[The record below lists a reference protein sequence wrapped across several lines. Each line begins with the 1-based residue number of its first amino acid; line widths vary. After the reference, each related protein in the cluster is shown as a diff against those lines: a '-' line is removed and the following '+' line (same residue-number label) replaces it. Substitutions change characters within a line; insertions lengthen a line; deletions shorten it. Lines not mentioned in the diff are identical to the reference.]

1 MSDDSPLHEEADVNR
16 NISCGDVPVDNDKPL
31 NRSSCSGIGPVMFS
45 KLLMFPLSA
54 SNEPQKEYLKVLQG
68 ELNDYHEMV
77 RQLEAVKSTMN
88 EELEGYESELVRLD
102 NYEMVEDI
110 DRALKHARRAIA
122 DLERVID
129 VTNDISD
136 EEEEVASI
144 AEVEKTNKVSK
155 HAPKDDDSDVANSH
169 IIPAGVD
176 VVAKQ
181 KKQDKKKSS
190 AHAKVD
196 EELEILDEEV
206 KEIEF
211 KLNDYTERIKRLEEI
226 KSKLKKPIDVE
237 RYVQADNKQMQ
248 LRVAVKATMEII
260 ENKKQELEVIGKKM
274 KLLGILS
281 P

>member
-190 AHAKVD
+190 AHAKVN

-211 KLNDYTERIKRLEEI
+211 KLKDYNERIERLEEI
-226 KSKLKKPIDVE
+226 KSKLKPIDVE
-237 RYVQADNKQMQ
+237 GYKQADNKQMR

>member
-102 NYEMVEDI
+102 NAEMVEDF
-110 DRALKHARRAIA
+110 DRALNQARRAIA

-196 EELEILDEEV
+196 EEMEILDEEV
-206 KEIEF
+206 KDIEF
-211 KLNDYTERIKRLEEI
+211 KLKDYNERIERLEEI
-226 KSKLKKPIDVE
+226 KSKLKPIDVE
-237 RYVQADNKQMQ
+237 GYKQADNKQMR

>member
-102 NYEMVEDI
+102 NAEMVEDF
-110 DRALKHARRAIA
+110 DRALNQARRAIA

-206 KEIEF
+206 KDIEF
-211 KLNDYTERIKRLEEI
+211 KLKDYNERIERLEEI
-226 KSKLKKPIDVE
+226 KSKLKPIDVE
-237 RYVQADNKQMQ
+237 GYKQADNKQMR

>member
-68 ELNDYHEMV
+68 ELNHYHEMV

-102 NYEMVEDI
+102 NYEMVEDF

-206 KEIEF
+206 KDIEF
-211 KLNDYTERIKRLEEI
+211 KLKDYNERIKRLEEI
-226 KSKLKKPIDVE
+226 KSKLKPIDVE
-237 RYVQADNKQMQ
+237 RYLQADNKQMQ

>member
-54 SNEPQKEYLKVLQG
+54 SNEPEKEYLKVLQG
-68 ELNDYHEMV
+68 QLNDYHEMV

-88 EELEGYESELVRLD
+88 EELKGYESELVRLD
-102 NYEMVEDI
+102 NAEMVEDF
-110 DRALKHARRAIA
+110 DRALNQARRAIA

-206 KEIEF
+206 KDIEF
-211 KLNDYTERIKRLEEI
+211 KLKDYNERIERLEEI
-226 KSKLKKPIDVE
+226 KSELKPIDVE
-237 RYVQADNKQMQ
+237 GYKQADNRQMR